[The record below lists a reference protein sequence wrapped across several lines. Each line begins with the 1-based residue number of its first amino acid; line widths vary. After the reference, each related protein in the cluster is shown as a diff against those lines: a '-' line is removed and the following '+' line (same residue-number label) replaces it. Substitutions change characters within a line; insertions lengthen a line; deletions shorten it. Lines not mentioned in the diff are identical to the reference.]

1 MSPGHGPLSL
11 EELVVAG
18 ELSVQLLDHL
28 LEVDPLLRC
37 HLVSGEGKQRG
48 GSLKLIQRYLRTRHT
63 MGPTILS
70 FVAILNTKVLA
81 RG

>member
-1 MSPGHGPLSL
+1 M
-11 EELVVAG
+11 VAG

-48 GSLKLIQRYLRTRHT
+48 GVTEINTEVSSNKAHY
-63 MGPTILS
+63 GAND
-70 FVAILNTKVLA
+70 FVLCSHFKH
-81 RG
+81 